1 MVDFENISNLHYQLK
16 TLMLTAMDN
25 FAQRKKKYSRGNNMP
40 FMNGTSKKFH
50 MKRSCLI
57 NRYLRNRSGS
67 YKKFFIKS
75 INTRKTQTKKML
87 LTKSNFGGQYSL
99 FYQTKIKSS
108 EKFISV
114 EEDKIITEGT
124 ENFNILNEYFSNAV
138 KNLKISRFRTRYPL
152 VDQISHPNFKAV
164 LKFQNHPSVC
174 AINNTVSGNDFHK
187 YQLLR
192 LWKKSI
198 RLVQGSL
205 S

>member
-1 MVDFENISNLHYQLK
+1 
-16 TLMLTAMDN
+16 
-25 FAQRKKKYSRGNNMP
+25 
-40 FMNGTSKKFH
+40 
-50 MKRSCLI
+50 
-57 NRYLRNRSGS
+57 
-67 YKKFFIKS
+67 
-75 INTRKTQTKKML
+75 ML

>member
-16 TLMLTAMDN
+16 TLMLTAVDN

-40 FMNGTSKKFH
+40 FMNRTAKKFH

-67 YKKFFIKS
+67 NKKFFIKS

-138 KNLKISRFRTRYPL
+138 KNLKISRFRL
-152 VDQISHPNFKAV
+152 DIHW
-164 LKFQNHPSVC
+164 L
-174 AINNTVSGNDFHK
+174 
-187 YQLLR
+187 
-192 LWKKSI
+192 I
-198 RLVQGSL
+198 RFLIRTSKL
-205 S
+205 Y